1 MKRKRFILAAGACL
15 AAMSLITPSAI
26 AEPTGPPTFRALA
39 GTGSDTTQDVLNG
52 LSEVV
57 LGDDPNI
64 PGTDNSKLIA
74 SYDAGPIPLT
84 DITTKGTGFPSPTP
98 PPPDD
103 GDCTFIRPS
112 GSTNGVR
119 ALVRE
124 RARVAVEGGQPCL
137 DFARSSAD
145 TSQSPEFTG
154 RGLTYIP
161 FATDALVYATR
172 SDSTI
177 SRNLTRDQLRQIYDC
192 ALPPAAQANFRPLLP
207 QFGSGTRT
215 FFLQSLGFAESAT
228 FTTDN
233 PCVSDRDPTNP
244 SVGLLENTG
253 TLLTDPRHLAPYSI
267 AQYQSQ
273 ISGAIPDVT
282 GATVLRNVN
291 SIAPTVKNP
300 PAPNVTYATRTDSTI
315 SRNLTT
321 ANLRAVFTDSAP
333 CLATFRPLL
342 PPSGSAT
349 RAAFLAQLGISEAE
363 VGNCVGVQSSENN
376 GTLLTSPLNI
386 APYSITAYL
395 SQLAGTGDVRGRAIL
410 RNFNGIVPTV
420 LNTGASFNRLV
431 FNVVPTSKLTVHPT
445 STVFVG
451 GSSLVCTNAAT
462 ITRFGFGT
470 TNQCGDTTRQTP
482 GGTSLP

>member
-1 MKRKRFILAAGACL
+1 MRKKKFALAAGACL
-15 AAMSLITPSAI
+15 AAMALLAPSAL

-64 PGTDNSKLIA
+64 PGPDNSKLIG
-74 SYDAGPIPLT
+74 SYDAGPLPLGN
-84 DITTKGTGFPSPTP
+84 ITTKGSGFPSPVP
-98 PPPDD
+98 APPDD

-124 RARVAVEGGQPCL
+124 RARVAVEGGKPCL

-145 TSQSPEFTG
+145 TSTSSEFAGT
-154 RGLTYIP
+154 GLTYIP

-215 FFLQSLGFAESAT
+215 FFLQSLGFAESAN
-228 FTTDN
+228 FTTEN

-244 SVGLLENTG
+244 SLGLLENTG
-253 TLLTDPRHLAPYSI
+253 TLLTDPRHVAPYSI
-267 AQYQSQ
+267 AQYQAQ
-273 ISGAIPDVT
+273 ITGTIPDVT
-282 GATVLRNVN
+282 GAAVLRNVN
-291 SIAPTVKNP
+291 SVAPIGKNP
-300 PAPNVTYATRTDSTI
+300 AAANVTYATRSDSTV

-321 ANLRAVFTDSAP
+321 AQLRTVFTDSAP
-333 CLATFRPLL
+333 CLTNFAPLL

-349 RAAFLAQLGISEAE
+349 RTAFLSQLGISEAQ

-376 GTLLTSPLNI
+376 GTLLTNPLNV
-386 APYSITAYL
+386 APYSIAAYL
-395 SQLAGTGDVRGRAIL
+395 SQLAGTGDVRGRTVL
-410 RNFNGIVPTV
+410 RNFNGTVPTV
-420 LNTGASFNRLV
+420 LNTSAPFNRLV
-431 FNVVPTSKLTVHPT
+431 FNVVPTNKLTVHPT
-445 STVFVG
+445 STVFVS

-470 TNQCGDTTRQTP
+470 TTQCGDTTRQTS